1 MLKQIIEE
9 IRESKL
15 DVKAFQ
21 KLLDKYEYS
30 DDPEELSFALED
42 DEIATMGS
50 LKEIVDH
57 LNKKGVSAQD
67 IEKMLK
73 DALA

>member
-9 IRESKL
+9 VRESKL
-15 DVKAFQ
+15 DVKSFQ
-21 KLLDKYEYS
+21 KLLDKYDYS
-30 DDPEELSFALED
+30 DDPEEISFALED
-42 DEIATMGS
+42 DEIAVMGS
-50 LKEIVDH
+50 LKEIVNY

-67 IEKMLK
+67 VEEMLK